1 MPKKI
6 LIVDDSPTSR
16 LMHRYMI
23 TSKTDYEVVCAT
35 DGMQA
40 LDLAKS
46 AGPDLILMDV
56 MMPVVDG
63 LEVCRRLRKDNK
75 TESLPVILLTFKT
88 GEESAAIG
96 RDSGANEYLTKPV
109 DEAVLLRTL
118 KRYLDR

>member
-16 LMHRYMI
+16 VMHRYLI
-23 TSKTDYEVVCAT
+23 TSKTDYEVLCAT
-35 DGMQA
+35 DGLQA
-40 LDLAKS
+40 LDLAKT
-46 AGPDLILMDV
+46 ARPDLILMDV
-56 MMPVVDG
+56 MMPSIDG
-63 LEVCRRLRKDNK
+63 LEVCRRLRKDDK

-88 GEESAAIG
+88 GEDSAAIG